1 MSKDQT
7 RKENVPHPHGSG
19 GFLIFEQRK
28 SVECLREKILTMV
41 KKKYE
46 YKRFFYRLVKL

>member
-7 RKENVPHPHGSG
+7 WKENVPHPHGSG

-41 KKKYE
+41 KKKMNINAS
-46 YKRFFYRLVKL
+46 FID